1 VDREFT
7 DTTLIETM
15 PHKPTLVSERQPPL
29 QQTSRDTW
37 VNVFGEELRRLRPQ
51 MTSRLAWTLG
61 LQAYAVDAD
70 PLMAARAYDASH
82 EATKPRPLEPKKRS
96 K

>member
-1 VDREFT
+1 
-7 DTTLIETM
+7 LIDTM
-15 PHKPTLVSERQPPL
+15 PRKPTPVAQKQPPL

-37 VNVFGEELRRLRPQ
+37 VNAFSEELRRLRPH
-51 MTSRLAWTLG
+51 MPSRLAWTLG
-61 LQAYAVDAD
+61 LQAHADDAD

-82 EATKPRPLEPKKRS
+82 EPTTPRPLEPKKRS